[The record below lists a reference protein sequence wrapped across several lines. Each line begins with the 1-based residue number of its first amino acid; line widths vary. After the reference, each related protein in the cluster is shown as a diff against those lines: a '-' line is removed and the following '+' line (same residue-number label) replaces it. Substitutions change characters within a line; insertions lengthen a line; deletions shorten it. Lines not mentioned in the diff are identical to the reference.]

1 MLQPALKQ
9 QKQQFSLHWEMY
21 FSFSLSLVTASSA
34 MALDAM
40 ATIVTASVVTGMSI
54 LPGRSSQDLDVASTE
69 ALSCLPIKNSIEEFT
84 KPLCLHQRILL

>member
-54 LPGRSSQDLDVASTE
+54 LPGRSSQR
-69 ALSCLPIKNSIEEFT
+69 P
-84 KPLCLHQRILL
+84 